1 MKGTRASAR
10 YAQSLLSLAL
20 DNNELEKVFADIKL
34 ILKTIHDNRDLA
46 AMLKSPVIKTDKKKS
61 ILDAVFSKEISAVS
75 NSFLQLIATHK
86 REEFLELIGEE
97 FIKKYKTHKNILT
110 AVITTAS
117 GLDEEMRKKVYE
129 LVKKE
134 MNSEVELIEKVN
146 KDLIGGF
153 VLRVGDKQ
161 NDTSIL
167 GKLRQLDRTF
177 KENRLN

>member
-20 DNNELEKVFADIKL
+20 DNNELEKVFADVNL

-46 AMLKSPVIKTDKKKS
+46 AMLKSPVIKTEKKKI
-61 ILDAVFSKEISAVS
+61 ILDAIFSKEVAAVT

-86 REEFLELIGEE
+86 REELMEMIGDE
-97 FIKKYKTHKNILT
+97 FIKKYKSHKNILT

-117 GLDEEMRKKVYE
+117 GLDDEMRKKVYE
-129 LVKKE
+129 IVKKE
-134 MNSEVELIEKVN
+134 MNSEIELIEKVN

>member
-20 DNNELEKVFADIKL
+20 ETGELEKVFADVKL
-34 ILKTIHDNRDLA
+34 ILHTIHENRDLA
-46 AMLKSPVIKTDKKKS
+46 AMLKSPVIKTDKKKV
-61 ILDAVFSKEISAVS
+61 ILDAVFSKEISNVT
-75 NSFLQLIATHK
+75 NKFLQLIATHK
-86 REEFLELIGEE
+86 REEYLELIGEE
-97 FIKKYKTHKNILT
+97 FIQKYKKHKNILT

-117 GLDEEMRKKVYE
+117 GLDDEMRKKIYE
-129 LVKKE
+129 LVKKQ

-153 VLRVGDKQ
+153 ILRVGDKQ

-167 GKLRQLDRTF
+167 GKIRLLERTF